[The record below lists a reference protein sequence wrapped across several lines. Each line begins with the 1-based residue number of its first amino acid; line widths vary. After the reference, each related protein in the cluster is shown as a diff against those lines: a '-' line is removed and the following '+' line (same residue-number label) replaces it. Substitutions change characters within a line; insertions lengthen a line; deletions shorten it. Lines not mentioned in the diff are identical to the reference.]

1 MSAASVLPTQLAVDH
16 EGLTLTGPGG
26 AVQADVCP
34 AAGGEVSGLRLQGL
48 GEVLY
53 GANQFEPPPEG
64 QWRGRAPLL
73 WPAVGRNFTPAAL
86 QQPEPPCGFD
96 HDGRHYPLP
105 IHGFARDLVWR
116 PFAQG
121 SDASAS
127 WVRLQVTDD
136 EATRAVYPWPFALEV
151 EHRAEADRLVSTV
164 SLTSTE
170 TIPFGI
176 GNHLTVTIPPAT
188 FGEAKL
194 RANVSCQYLLAPS
207 NLLSGETVPA
217 ELDEP
222 QPLAERRWLNT
233 VLGGIEGLPELTLW
247 WPDGQAITVSQEVV
261 DGAGLVSPDDVLFVL
276 YGNPELGYFCPE
288 PWIGKPN
295 GLQDPVGRV
304 TLPAGKTFTWRM
316 TIRIGA

>member
-1 MSAASVLPTQLAVDH
+1 MSAASVVPTTFDPCQ
-16 EGLTLTGPGG
+16 GYTLTGPGG
-26 AVQADVCP
+26 AVQADVVP
-34 AAGGEVSGLRLQGL
+34 AARGEVSGLRLAPR

-53 GANQFEPPPEG
+53 RANRFEPLPAGE
-64 QWRGRAPLL
+64 WRGRAPLL
-73 WPAVGRNFTPAAL
+73 WPAVGRNFTPQAL
-86 QQPEPPCGFD
+86 EQPEPQCGFD

-105 IHGFARDLVWR
+105 IHGFARDLIWHHV
-116 PFAQG
+116 ADG
-121 SDASAS
+121 SDQTAA
-127 WVRLQVTDD
+127 WIKLAVTDD
-136 EATRAVYPWPFALEV
+136 TATRAVYPWPFALEV
-151 EHRAEADRLVSTV
+151 EHRAEVDRLVSTV
-164 SLTSTE
+164 RITSTE

-176 GNHLTVTIPPAT
+176 GNHLTVAIPTAT
-188 FGEAKL
+188 FGQAKL
-194 RANVSCQYLLAPS
+194 QANVSCQYLLSRS

-222 QPLAERRWLNT
+222 RPLSEQRWLNT

-288 PWIGKPN
+288 PWIGRPN

-304 TLPAGKTFTWRM
+304 TLPAGKTFSWQM